1 MVLLTGERSDQA
13 NVQDDGSNDTIET
26 QPPTATTSSAS
37 STKQP
42 AIKTLK
48 PRFRRCGKRQ
58 SASNTVD
65 DSQLFNSWLSSEIEK
80 NTAKKE
86 LFKTQ
91 IEKITAQ
98 KELIELMKKKTR
110 IEIGQLENETFSDS
124 LVFDAED

>member
-1 MVLLTGERSDQA
+1 LLTGERSDQA

-80 NTAKKE
+80 NTAKKSC
-86 LFKTQ
+86 LKHRLR
-91 IEKITAQ
+91 K
-98 KELIELMKKKTR
+98 L
-110 IEIGQLENETFSDS
+110 QLRKS
-124 LVFDAED
+124 